1 MNLSSTKLSFIKL
14 TSFPVLKLLMLLTLF
29 STGWSANA
37 VAQTIQIGALVAGQV
52 TEVKV
57 KVGQQVKQGQLLMKI
72 DDRRFQ
78 AKLRSLQAVQEMARL
93 KLADQKINLDQ
104 ALDLYD
110 RTVTATRERD
120 AAQLAYNLANQTYLK
135 AKADLAYYQAW
146 AKYFTIKAP
155 VTARV
160 KKINAPT
167 GTTVYKENTPLI
179 ELER

>member
-1 MNLSSTKLSFIKL
+1 MKIHY
-14 TSFPVLKLLMLLTLF
+14 PVLKTFVFALFFWAGLT
-29 STGWSANA
+29 TAASAE
-37 VAQTIQIGALVAGQV
+37 TIQIGSLVAGQV
-52 TEVKV
+52 VKV
-57 KVGQQVKQGQLLMKI
+57 TVKPGQHVKKGQLLMKI
-72 DDRRFQ
+72 DDTRYQ
-78 AKLRSLQAVQEMARL
+78 AKLRSMQASLEMAKL

-120 AAQLAYNLANQTYLK
+120 AAQLAYDLANQTYLK

-146 AKYFTIKAP
+146 ARYFVIKAP
-155 VTARV
+155 VNARV

-179 ELER
+179 QLER

>member
-1 MNLSSTKLSFIKL
+1 MNLSQMNLSPVKLSQY
-14 TSFPVLKLLMLLTLF
+14 PVLKLLTLLMLLWAGL
-29 STGWSANA
+29 SANA
-37 VAQTIQIGALVAGQV
+37 FAQTIQIGSLVAGQV

-72 DDRRFQ
+72 DDSRYQ
-78 AKLRSLQAVQEMARL
+78 AKLQSLKATMEMMRL

-120 AAQLAYNLANQTYLK
+120 AAQLAYDLANQAYLK
-135 AKADLAYYQAW
+135 AKADLAMYQAW

-155 VTARV
+155 VSAKV
-160 KKINAPT
+160 KRINAPK
-167 GTTVYKENTPLI
+167 GATVYKENTPLI
-179 ELER
+179 QLER

>member
-1 MNLSSTKLSFIKL
+1 MKVFHFSVLKTLVVSVLVWAGLSF
-14 TSFPVLKLLMLLTLF
+14 
-29 STGWSANA
+29 SAY
-37 VAQTIQIGALVAGQV
+37 AQTIQIGALVAGQV
-52 TEVKV
+52 TQVAVKPGQHV
-57 KVGQQVKQGQLLMKI
+57 KKGQLLLKI
-72 DDRRFQ
+72 DDTRYQ
-78 AKLRSLQAVQEMARL
+78 AKLRSMTALFEMAKL

-135 AKADLAYYQAW
+135 AKADLEYYQAW
-146 AKYFTIKAP
+146 ARYFVVKAP
-155 VTARV
+155 VNARV

-179 ELER
+179 QLER